1 MSAGRRRIPRS
12 WSRTPSPWRCRSTAS
27 CEPALATIKVLPIK
41 DRIGQMLEMS
51 LRESF
56 NPRGIAVDPRYT
68 LSVTLA
74 VSRFDLGIQRDASAT
89 RGRVDVYATIQLAD
103 AQSGK
108 AVYNSRAQSTSS
120 FNILDDAYAAQ
131 VAEDDARARTV
142 RDLSD
147 EIRTRMALF
156 LRSRRAG

>member
-1 MSAGRRRIPRS
+1 MPLLLLPLGGCGFRPLYAEREETR
-12 WSRTPSPWRCRSTAS
+12 
-27 CEPALATIKVLPIK
+27 EDPALAAIKVLPIK
-41 DRIGQMLEMS
+41 DRIGQMLEMA

-56 NPRGIAVDPRYT
+56 NPRGIAVDTRYT
-68 LSVTLA
+68 LSVVLS
-74 VSRFDLGIQRDASAT
+74 VSRFDLGIQRDATAT
-89 RGRVDVYATIQLAD
+89 RGRVDVYATIELKE
-103 AQSGK
+103 AQGGK
-108 AVYNSRAQSTSS
+108 GVYNSRAQSTSS

-142 RDLSD
+142 RDLAD

>member
-1 MSAGRRRIPRS
+1 MPLLLLPLGGCGFRPLYAEREETR
-12 WSRTPSPWRCRSTAS
+12 
-27 CEPALATIKVLPIK
+27 EDPAMATIKVLPIK
-41 DRIGQMLEMS
+41 DRIGQMLEMA

-56 NPRGIAVDPRYT
+56 NPRGIAVDTRYT
-68 LSVTLA
+68 LSVVLS
-74 VSRFDLGIQRDASAT
+74 VSRFDLGIQRDATAT
-89 RGRVDVYATIQLAD
+89 RGRVDVYATIELKEAR
-103 AQSGK
+103 SGK
-108 AVYNSRAQSTSS
+108 GVYNSRAQSTSS

-142 RDLSD
+142 RDLAD

>member
-1 MSAGRRRIPRS
+1 M
-12 WSRTPSPWRCRSTAS
+12 
-27 CEPALATIKVLPIK
+27 LPIK